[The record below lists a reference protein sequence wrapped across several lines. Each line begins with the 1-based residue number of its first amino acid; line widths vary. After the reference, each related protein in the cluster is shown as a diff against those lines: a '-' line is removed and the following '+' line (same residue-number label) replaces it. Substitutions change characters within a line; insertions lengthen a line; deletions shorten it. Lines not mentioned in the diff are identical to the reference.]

1 MAAEG
6 EKKLSLKKDEIKRQA
21 QEQGVVDGFNQLRQ
35 EQRALTGK
43 LIELEM
49 ELNEHK
55 AGARKGKN
63 AKESMLATTIEC
75 LLWAPNVTT
84 EGISRKNLVA
94 EALQK
99 VDGDRRCY
107 RMVGGVLV
115 ERTVKDILPA
125 VERNKENISK
135 SVELLNEKIVQKG
148 QEVNE
153 YREKHNIQI
162 RVSSNAASKSQPP
175 AGSSG
180 GGEKPASQPATGV
193 LV

>member
-6 EKKLSLKKDEIKRQA
+6 EKKSLFKKDEMKRQA

-35 EQRALTGK
+35 EQRALTAK

-49 ELNEHK
+49 ELNEH
-55 AGARKGKN
+55 
-63 AKESMLATTIEC
+63 
-75 LLWAPNVTT
+75 
-84 EGISRKNLVA
+84 NLVA

-125 VERNKENISK
+125 VERNRENISK

-153 YREKHNIQI
+153 KQWGE
-162 RVSSNAASKSQPP
+162 
-175 AGSSG
+175 
-180 GGEKPASQPATGV
+180 GGEKPASQPTAGV

>member
-6 EKKLSLKKDEIKRQA
+6 EKKSSLKKDEMKRQA

-35 EQRALTGK
+35 EQRALTAK

-49 ELNEHK
+49 ELNEH
-55 AGARKGKN
+55 
-63 AKESMLATTIEC
+63 
-75 LLWAPNVTT
+75 
-84 EGISRKNLVA
+84 NLVA

-125 VERNKENISK
+125 VERNRENISK

-162 RVSSNAASKSQPP
+162 RVSSNAASKSQPA
-175 AGSSG
+175 AGSSGG
-180 GGEKPASQPATGV
+180 GGEKPASQPTAGV

>member
-1 MAAEG
+1 MG
-6 EKKLSLKKDEIKRQA
+6 CWYWGGWQSDSQKSR
-21 QEQGVVDGFNQLRQ
+21 LRGGG
-35 EQRALTGK
+35 LG
-43 LIELEM
+43 
-49 ELNEHK
+49 
-55 AGARKGKN
+55 G
-63 AKESMLATTIEC
+63 
-75 LLWAPNVTT
+75 
-84 EGISRKNLVA
+84 LVA

-125 VERNKENISK
+125 VMQNKDNIAK
-135 SVELLNEKIVQKG
+135 SVDALNDRIVKKG

-162 RVSSNAASKSQPP
+162 RVSSNAASKPQ
-175 AGSSG
+175 SSD
-180 GGEKPASQPATGV
+180 KSAAQPATGV

>member
-6 EKKLSLKKDEIKRQA
+6 EKKSLLKKDDMKRQA
-21 QEQGVVDGFNQLRQ
+21 QEQSVVDGFHLLRQ
-35 EQRALTGK
+35 EQRALTAK
-43 LIELEM
+43 LVELEM
-49 ELNEHK
+49 ELNEH
-55 AGARKGKN
+55 
-63 AKESMLATTIEC
+63 
-75 LLWAPNVTT
+75 
-84 EGISRKNLVA
+84 NLVA

-125 VERNKENISK
+125 VERNRENISK
-135 SVELLNEKIVQKG
+135 SVELLNEKILQKG

-162 RVSSNAASKSQPP
+162 RVSSNAASKSQP
-175 AGSSG
+175 AAASSGG
-180 GGEKPASQPATGV
+180 GGEKPLSQPTAGV

>member
-6 EKKLSLKKDEIKRQA
+6 EKKSLFKKDEMKRQA

-35 EQRALTGK
+35 EQRALTAK

-49 ELNEHK
+49 ELNEH
-55 AGARKGKN
+55 
-63 AKESMLATTIEC
+63 
-75 LLWAPNVTT
+75 
-84 EGISRKNLVA
+84 NLVA

-125 VERNKENISK
+125 VERNRENISK

-162 RVSSNAASKSQPP
+162 RVSSNAASKSQPA

-180 GGEKPASQPATGV
+180 GRGARSQHHN
-193 LV
+193 LRQEC

>member
-6 EKKLSLKKDEIKRQA
+6 DKKASKKDEMKRQS
-21 QEQGVVDGFNQLRQ
+21 QEQGIVDGFNQLRQ
-35 EQRALTGK
+35 EQRSLTAK
-43 LIELEM
+43 LVELEM
-49 ELNEHK
+49 DLNEH
-55 AGARKGKN
+55 
-63 AKESMLATTIEC
+63 
-75 LLWAPNVTT
+75 
-84 EGISRKNLVA
+84 NLVA

-125 VERNKENISK
+125 VMQNKDNIAK
-135 SVELLNEKIVQKG
+135 SVEALNDRIVKKG

-162 RVSSNAASKSQPP
+162 RVSSNAASKPQ
-175 AGSSG
+175 SSD
-180 GGEKPASQPATGV
+180 KSAAQPATGV

>member
-6 EKKLSLKKDEIKRQA
+6 DKKAPKKDDIKRQS
-21 QEQGVVDGFNQLRQ
+21 QEQSIVDGFNQLRQ
-35 EQRALTGK
+35 EQRSLTAK
-43 LIELEM
+43 LVELEM
-49 ELNEHK
+49 DLNEH
-55 AGARKGKN
+55 
-63 AKESMLATTIEC
+63 
-75 LLWAPNVTT
+75 
-84 EGISRKNLVA
+84 NLVA
-94 EALQK
+94 EALQN

-125 VERNKENISK
+125 VMQNKNNIAK
-135 SVELLNEKIVQKG
+135 SVEALNDKIVKKG

-162 RVSSNAASKSQPP
+162 RVSSNPAAKPQTSEKS
-175 AGSSG
+175 AG
-180 GGEKPASQPATGV
+180 QPATGV

>member
-1 MAAEG
+1 
-6 EKKLSLKKDEIKRQA
+6 
-21 QEQGVVDGFNQLRQ
+21 
-35 EQRALTGK
+35 
-43 LIELEM
+43 
-49 ELNEHK
+49 
-55 AGARKGKN
+55 
-63 AKESMLATTIEC
+63 
-75 LLWAPNVTT
+75 
-84 EGISRKNLVA
+84 
-94 EALQK
+94 
-99 VDGDRRCY
+99 
-107 RMVGGVLV
+107 MVGGVLV

-162 RVSSNAASKSQPP
+162 RVSSNAASKSQPT

-180 GGEKPASQPATGV
+180 GGEKPASQPTTGV

>member
-49 ELNEHK
+49 ELNEH
-55 AGARKGKN
+55 
-63 AKESMLATTIEC
+63 
-75 LLWAPNVTT
+75 
-84 EGISRKNLVA
+84 NLVA

>member
-6 EKKLSLKKDEIKRQA
+6 EKKSSKKDEMKRQA
-21 QEQGVVDGFNQLRQ
+21 QEQSVVDGFNQLRQ
-35 EQRALTGK
+35 EQRALTAK
-43 LIELEM
+43 LVELEM
-49 ELNEHK
+49 ELNEH
-55 AGARKGKN
+55 
-63 AKESMLATTIEC
+63 
-75 LLWAPNVTT
+75 
-84 EGISRKNLVA
+84 NLVA

-125 VERNKENISK
+125 VERNRENLSK
-135 SVELLNEKIVQKG
+135 SVEMMNEKIVQKG

-162 RVSSNAASKSQPP
+162 RVSGPPKPQPAA
-175 AGSSG
+175 AGNSG
-180 GGEKPASQPATGV
+180 EGEKSAAAQPTTGV

>member
-35 EQRALTGK
+35 EQRALTAK

-49 ELNEHK
+49 ELNEH
-55 AGARKGKN
+55 
-63 AKESMLATTIEC
+63 
-75 LLWAPNVTT
+75 
-84 EGISRKNLVA
+84 NLVA

-125 VERNKENISK
+125 VERNKENYCWLSWAHLISK

>member
-35 EQRALTGK
+35 EQRALTAK

-49 ELNEHK
+49 ELNEH
-55 AGARKGKN
+55 
-63 AKESMLATTIEC
+63 
-75 LLWAPNVTT
+75 
-84 EGISRKNLVA
+84 NLVA

>member
-1 MAAEG
+1 M
-6 EKKLSLKKDEIKRQA
+6 KRQA
-21 QEQGVVDGFNQLRQ
+21 QEQSVVDGFNQLRQ
-35 EQRALTGK
+35 EQRALTAK
-43 LIELEM
+43 LVELEM
-49 ELNEHK
+49 ELNEH
-55 AGARKGKN
+55 
-63 AKESMLATTIEC
+63 
-75 LLWAPNVTT
+75 
-84 EGISRKNLVA
+84 NLVA

-125 VERNKENISK
+125 VERNRENLSK
-135 SVELLNEKIVQKG
+135 SVEMMNEKIVQKG

-162 RVSSNAASKSQPP
+162 RVSGPPKPQPAP

-180 GGEKPASQPATGV
+180 EGEKSAAAQPATGV

>member
-6 EKKLSLKKDEIKRQA
+6 EKKLSLKKDEMKRQA

-35 EQRALTGK
+35 EQRALTAK

-49 ELNEHK
+49 ELNEH
-55 AGARKGKN
+55 
-63 AKESMLATTIEC
+63 
-75 LLWAPNVTT
+75 
-84 EGISRKNLVA
+84 NLVA

-162 RVSSNAASKSQPP
+162 RVSSNAASKSQPT

-180 GGEKPASQPATGV
+180 GGEKPASQPTTGV